1 MHGERYFNFIQRQKF
16 LKVYVNGI
24 GESEVSKIAN
34 GGYNFLQIKSVS
46 EVWLPTQSLNR
57 KKAATRWRRFSS

>member
-34 GGYNFLQIKSVS
+34 GGYSFLQIKSVS
-46 EVWLPTQSLNR
+46 EVWLPFQSLSR
-57 KKAATRWRRFSS
+57 KKAVTRWRRFSS